1 MQTTNTATQ
10 PVTKFNF
17 LDLTREEQC
26 AYTAQKLAQGYGE
39 RFTSI
44 HEEVQA
50 DITKQVAWAIENMV
64 TYPELD
70 ADAELSTALMVAVG
84 YYKLA
89 RITARLIVEDLK
101 LDEL

>member
-1 MQTTNTATQ
+1 MQTTTATQ

-39 RFTSI
+39 RFTGI

-50 DITKQVAWAIENMV
+50 DNAQQVVWAIENMV

-70 ADAELSTALMVAVG
+70 AYAELSTAIKDING

-89 RITARLIVEDLK
+89 RVTARLIVEDLK